1 MFHAPD
7 GETLRLCSVLSS
19 TAFGLVFA
27 FVRFAGPGER
37 YCLHWSASALLYAA
51 VLVAFELLPGLPA
64 VKSVLLGV
72 LAATNMLIISGLRA
86 FDRKPPFSWWMLL
99 PVSSC
104 IATHLLPA
112 IIAKGNPHALLMTEI
127 GDTLSI
133 AASALIAGV
142 ACLTAQSHSSDAT
155 EWDVVAIPSRGRR
168 LAGLA
173 LMGYLPCYAITLIS
187 YLSIGPRSNFL
198 ALIPLLSD
206 QLLLAVLN
214 LGLLAMPAERAA
226 AHLRDAALRDPLTRV
241 WNRAGFELHSLP
253 LVQAGA
259 TVLAIDVDHFKQ
271 INDRH
276 GHAAGD
282 KVLETLA
289 RVASSEIR
297 ALGGV
302 FGRLGG
308 DEFIAVLPASRA
320 SYAQACAQQI
330 HNACRRAADPMT
342 EWSISVGL
350 SKIEL
355 GETSFRDALQRAD
368 HALYRAKVDGRD
380 KLVA

>member
-7 GETLRLCSVLSS
+7 SETLRLCSVLSS

-51 VLVAFELLPGLPA
+51 VLVAFELLPGQA
-64 VKSVLLGV
+64 VVKSALFGA

-86 FDRKPPFSWWMLL
+86 FDHKPPFAWWMLL
-99 PVSSC
+99 PVGGC
-104 IATHLLPA
+104 IATHLLPSIVA
-112 IIAKGNPHALLMTEI
+112 HGNPHAVLMTQI

-133 AASALIAGV
+133 AASALIAGI
-142 ACLTAQSHSSDAT
+142 ACLAAESRSSHVTKWDAAA
-155 EWDVVAIPSRGRR
+155 VPSRGRR

-173 LMGYLPCYAITLIS
+173 LLGYLPCYAITLIS
-187 YLSIGPRSNFL
+187 YLSIGPRQNFL

-226 AHLRDAALRDPLTRV
+226 ARLRDAALRDPLTCV

-253 LVQAGA
+253 LIQTGA
-259 TVLAIDVDHFKQ
+259 TVLAIDVDHFKK

-282 KVLETLA
+282 QVLETLS

-330 HNACRRAADPMT
+330 HEACRRAADSMT

-350 SKIEL
+350 SKIEH
-355 GETSFRDALQRAD
+355 GEASFRDALQRAD

-380 KLVA
+380 KVVA